1 MTNLPTGSPHPS
13 GETTGS
19 AERAPQQLAGP
30 LIAIDLAVEA
40 AQLRT
45 ERGWREGDR
54 NANTLVKT
62 PDFRVVLTAL
72 RAGARLQEHQA
83 AGRVSIQTLSGRVRL
98 QVGAQNVELP
108 TGHLLVLEPGLA
120 HDVEAL
126 EDSVFL
132 LTLAWMGG
140 AERQGPAAGG

>member
-1 MTNLPTGSPHPS
+1 MTQFQTPGSHPTGQTSGSP
-13 GETTGS
+13 
-19 AERAPQQLAGP
+19 ERAPQQLDSP
-30 LIAIDLAVEA
+30 LATIDLAVES
-40 AQLRT
+40 AQLRN

-72 RAGARLQEHQA
+72 RSGARLQEHQA
-83 AGRVSIQTLSGRVRL
+83 AGWVSVQTVTGRLRLRVGNQ
-98 QVGAQNVELP
+98 QVELP
-108 TGHLLVLEPGLA
+108 QGHLVVLEPGLA

-132 LTLAWMGG
+132 LTLAWSGG
-140 AERQGPAAGG
+140 R